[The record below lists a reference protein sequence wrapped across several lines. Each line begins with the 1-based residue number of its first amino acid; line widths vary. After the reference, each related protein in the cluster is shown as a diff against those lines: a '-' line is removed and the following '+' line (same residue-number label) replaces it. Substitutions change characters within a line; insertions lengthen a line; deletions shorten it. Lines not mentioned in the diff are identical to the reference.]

1 VRGEKSATRKAIP
14 NRPNKPNKTSIQILV
29 GASPP
34 VTGITPGV
42 VTTTTVGGTRVTS
55 GGGTVSCNLTAVCGA
70 PDDPKALKNMAL
82 RITIENKMVLSFMV
96 TPFRNRDIQMD
107 SSPFVLYNEQA

>member
-1 VRGEKSATRKAIP
+1 
-14 NRPNKPNKTSIQILV
+14 LV

-55 GGGTVSCNLTAVCGA
+55 GTTTVSCKFTAVCGA
-70 PDDPKALKNMAL
+70 PGDPKALRKSAL
-82 RITIENKMVLSFMV
+82 RITIENKIVLSFMV
-96 TPFRNRDIQMD
+96 TPFINRDIQAD
-107 SSPFVLYNEQA
+107 FGSVFSL